1 MESIGQLTFDTPPI
15 EAARYV
21 TPRPYQREAISGTQA
36 GWAEFTKQ
44 LGVAPTGAGKTLI
57 AAQLA
62 KERYEEDGEF
72 TLFLAHRDDLIEQ
85 AQRSFL
91 SVGFIP
97 DIEKAERRAGDVRPV
112 ISTIQTMARRYSDWS
127 KTHFGLIIC
136 DEAHLSLAPSWQE
149 VLAYFDAD
157 VLGITAT
164 ADLGEKKNLGSYY
177 QNLAFEINRNDLV
190 RQGYL
195 APFSMML
202 LPVKIDMSTVGSSF
216 SAEVGGQDYNV
227 KDVSSAIEPHLD
239 KIAEQLKLRGGE
251 RKILGFTPLID
262 TARKAAA
269 ACQKVG
275 LAADYVYG
283 QDPERAA
290 KRDKFRTGEIKVL
303 WNSLVY
309 SVGFDEPSV
318 DAICNLR
325 LTRSHV
331 LGHQIHG
338 RGSRIFPG
346 KKDCLVFDFLF
357 ANKKHLVFRPANLI
371 AADETEAE
379 EMEKIAENHLAAI
392 PKGVVDQIPL
402 DLGLIQIETQRKREA
417 ALRRALEEVA
427 NRRAKFISAE
437 QFAIEHNK
445 FSIAEYKPVMDWECA
460 PPTDAQVK
468 LLERAKINPDTV
480 RGTRHAA
487 MLLGLARH
495 EVLATIKQRRFMAWK
510 GWRSDD
516 GKRGGMQATHDDAIR
531 FFSRLSKEKKPKP

>member
-21 TPRPYQREAISGTQA
+21 TPRPYQRDAIMGTQS
-36 GWAEFTKQ
+36 GWCEFTKQ
-44 LGVAPTGAGKTLI
+44 LGVAPTGSGKTLI

-62 KERYEEDGEF
+62 KERFEENGER

-85 AQRSFL
+85 AERSFR
-91 SVGFIP
+91 SVGFEA
-97 DIEKAERRAGDVRPV
+97 DIEKAEQRAGLLRPV
-112 ISTIQTMARRYSDWS
+112 ISTIQTMQRRYPEWP

-202 LPVKIDMSTVGSSF
+202 LPVKIDMGNVGSRF

-239 KIAEQLKLRGGE
+239 EIAKQLKLKGGN

-262 TARKAAA
+262 TARKAAI
-269 ACQKVG
+269 ACQNVG
-275 LAADYVYG
+275 LAADFVYG
-283 QDPERAA
+283 QDPDRAA
-290 KRDKFRTGEIKVL
+290 KRDKFRTGGIKVL

-371 AADETEAE
+371 AADEVEAE
-379 EMEKIAENHLAAI
+379 EMEKMAEKQGALPADVAS
-392 PKGVVDQIPL
+392 QMPL
-402 DLGLIQIETQRKREA
+402 DIGLLQAETQRKREA
-417 ALRRALEEVA
+417 ALRKALEEVA

-437 QFAIEHNK
+437 QFALDHGK
-445 FSIAEYKPVMDWECA
+445 FSIAEFKPAMPWEMEA
-460 PPTDAQVK
+460 PTDAQVK

-495 EVLATIKQRRFMAWK
+495 EVLATPKQRRFMAWK

-516 GKRGGMQATHDDAIR
+516 GLRGGMQATHDDAIK
-531 FFSRLSKEKKPKP
+531 FFSRLSKEKRRNA